1 MFQRARRGLSAEYH
15 LVIPMREKLDTVDA
29 RILRLLQDDGRVT
42 NADLAREVGLSPP
55 SMLQRVRKLE
65 QAGYVNRYTAILNHE
80 ALGYSL
86 IVMAMISL
94 ALHQEKPIEK
104 FQAAIRDVPEV
115 LECLHV
121 SGDYDFLL
129 KIVARD
135 MHDYE
140 RIVREQLSTI
150 KGVGKIHSSFVLGV
164 NKSTTEIP
172 I

>member
-1 MFQRARRGLSAEYH
+1 
-15 LVIPMREKLDTVDA
+15 MRDKLDHVDSK
-29 RILRLLQDDGRVT
+29 ILRLLQEDGRVT
-42 NADLAREVGLSPP
+42 NADLAREIGLSPP

-65 QAGYVNRYTAILNHE
+65 QAGYVRQYTAILDHE
-80 ALGYSL
+80 ALGYT
-86 IVMAMISL
+86 IVVMAMISL

-104 FQAAIRDVPEV
+104 FQAAVLNIPEV

-121 SGDYDFLL
+121 SGEHDFML
-129 KIVARD
+129 KIVAKD

-150 KGVGKIHSSFVLGV
+150 KGVGRIQSNFVLGI
-164 NKSTTEIP
+164 NKDTCSLP